1 MSYSLKGQHVL
12 VSSALD
18 KLDGGSPLKFTD
30 PLLSAS
36 SVSFF
41 CVFFCL
47 FFFFVFTYSLVNMNT
62 LYIN

>member
-1 MSYSLKGQHVL
+1 MPFTIISYSLKGQHVL

-36 SVSFF
+36 SVSF
-41 CVFFCL
+41 L
-47 FFFFVFTYSLVNMNT
+47 GFFFGVFSLF
-62 LYIN
+62 LLILL